1 MVNGWF
7 DRLFSATKQ
16 RTWSEQEEHAQAGE
30 TKKDYIWNSAG
41 LAIWG
46 MMFPL
51 FTIFVTQR
59 CGTELAGMFSLAF
72 VTSQVLMI
80 IANFGVRTYQASDV
94 QERHTFFEYQ
104 IARWVTCII
113 MLLVGLFY
121 FGLRGYTGDM
131 YFISLGILLFRFF
144 DCLSDVYEGR
154 LQQKDK
160 LYLAGISQ
168 TLRSAIS
175 FIAFS
180 IFLLIFGNVGLAS
193 VVFAIASGA
202 VFLLFTLPI
211 TLFETKR
218 SYVLRF
224 KSLMAIFKQCSPL
237 FLVMFLYTF
246 VDSIP
251 NFSIDALLDYT
262 NQLYFNTLYFP
273 AQFVLLLSSFIYKPL
288 ILRLADV
295 WADSSMRQNFG
306 KLVVRIACAIAGVT
320 AVALVFFATLGIPL
334 FGLLYGIDFESMRA
348 LCLTMIVAG
357 GITGGIDFLYQLM
370 TITRN
375 QTAIIRAYFIALIIA
390 IIASILLILI
400 FGLTGAVLTY
410 LATMCVL
417 FILLSIEYRNIW
429 TKVVR

>member
-1 MVNGWF
+1 MNAWF

-16 RTWSEQEEHAQAGE
+16 HTWSEQEEHAGAGE
-30 TKKDYIWNSAG
+30 TKKDYIWNSIG
-41 LAIWG
+41 LALWG

-51 FTIFVTQR
+51 FTILVTQR

-80 IANFGVRTYQASDV
+80 VANFGVRTYQASDT
-94 QERHTFFEYQ
+94 QERHSFFEYQ
-104 IARWVTCII
+104 VARWVTCII
-113 MLLVGLFY
+113 MLVVGLLY
-121 FGLRGYTGDM
+121 FGIRGYTADM
-131 YFISLGILLFRFF
+131 YFISLGILLFRCV

-193 VVFAIASGA
+193 MVFAIAAAA
-202 VFLLFTLPI
+202 VFLFFTLPI

-224 KSLMAIFKQCSPL
+224 NSFVAIFKQCWPL

-251 NFSIDALLDYT
+251 NFTIDALLDYT

-295 WADSSMRQNFG
+295 WSDQSMRKNFG
-306 KLVVRIACAIAGVT
+306 KLVFRIALAIVAVT
-320 AVALVFFATLGIPL
+320 ALALVFFAILGIPL
-334 FGLLYGIDFESMRA
+334 FGLLYGIDFESMRT
-348 LCLTMIVAG
+348 LCLIMIMAG

-375 QTAIIRAYFIALIIA
+375 QTAIIRAYFIALVIA
-390 IIASILLILI
+390 VVASIVLILI

-410 LATMCVL
+410 LITMCVL
-417 FILLSIEYRNIW
+417 FVLLTVEYKHIW
-429 TKVVR
+429 ERAAHV